1 MNFGDKVKKLRKERR
16 LSQQELARS
25 IGVSVRTLQN
35 YEAGLSYPKKRSVYQ
50 SLAEAL
56 DCDQNFLLTEDEE
69 FITEAAAVYGGRAA
83 RQAQAII
90 EQTAAMFAGGELSDE
105 DQIAFLNEIQALYL
119 DSKKRAKR
127 FTPGRYQN
135 PDTDEL

>member
-1 MNFGDKVKKLRKERR
+1 MNFGEKVKTLRKEHG
-16 LSQQELARS
+16 LSQSELAAV
-25 IGVSVRTLQN
+25 IGVSSRTLQN
-35 YEAGLSYPKKRSVYQ
+35 YEAGISHPRQRSIYKK
-50 SLAEAL
+50 LADAL
-56 DCDQNFLLTEDEE
+56 GCDQNYLLTEDEE
-69 FITEAAAVYGGRAA
+69 FIMNAAAGYGTRAA

-127 FTPGRYQN
+127 FTPKQYLSA
-135 PDTDEL
+135 DADEE